1 MTDTFEKI
9 IEDQKA
15 LDERRIQ
22 LLMADKGKADE
33 ERKIIAGLQSERE
46 VAVKAT
52 AEAQDKRYEAEKA
65 THEAEARNKKVQADY
80 AASQA
85 LFEKLKRQLAT
96 VPTRAA

>member
-22 LLMADKGKADE
+22 LLMADKGKADD
-33 ERKIIAGLQSERE
+33 ERKVIGALKSERE
-46 VAVKAT
+46 IAAKAT

-65 THEAEARNKKVQADY
+65 THEAEARNKKIQADTAALQADY
-80 AASQA
+80 D
-85 LFEKLKRQLAT
+85 KLRRVVA
-96 VPTRAA
+96 RAVG